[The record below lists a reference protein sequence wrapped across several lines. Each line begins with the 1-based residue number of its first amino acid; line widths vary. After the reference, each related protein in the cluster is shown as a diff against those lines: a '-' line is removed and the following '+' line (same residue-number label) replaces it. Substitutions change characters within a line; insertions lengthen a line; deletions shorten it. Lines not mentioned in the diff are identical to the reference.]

1 MSRKRVYF
9 TEDQFQAIYELV
21 NERVDYLVERSID
34 LQDSEILNDHEDLLD
49 AHTVLEEAEFGFDY
63 YDFNWEEMDY
73 ETVEIKEE
81 EIPEQQLTLSG
92 VLV

>member
-21 NERVDYLVERSID
+21 SERVDYLVERSID

-49 AHTVLEEAEFGFDY
+49 AHTVLEEADK
-63 YDFNWEEMDY
+63 WVLCSEED
-73 ETVEIKEE
+73 
-81 EIPEQQLTLSG
+81 
-92 VLV
+92 